1 MNQSGNAITPTLAAI
16 WSKGALAIAWFEQI
30 EIQNAYKNGRKKNK
44 RRKKMVGLQQVRS
57 HLPEV
62 LIMLHTPQ
70 LSESLTYLLSDT
82 YLSLFANDSV

>member
-62 LIMLHTPQ
+62 LIYVAHAPIVRIADVFIKR
-70 LSESLTYLLSDT
+70 YL
-82 YLSLFANDSV
+82 FIAFR